1 MIKIKRIYE
10 DYSETD
16 GYRVLI
22 DRLWPRGISKD
33 RAKIDLWIKEIA
45 PSNDLRKWY
54 SHNSE
59 KAKQFQKKYTTEL
72 RGNSDSLNEVKK
84 IIKDQK
90 TITLLY
96 ASKDSKPIHAI
107 VLQQALKD

>member
-10 DYSETD
+10 DYSKND

-33 RAKIDLWIKEIA
+33 RAKVDLWIKDIA

-54 SHNSE
+54 HENSE
-59 KAKQFQKKYTTEL
+59 KSKEFQKRYLAEL
-72 RGNSDSLNEVKK
+72 KNNSDSLKE
-84 IIKDQK
+84 IK
-90 TITLLY
+90 TIINNQKRITLIS
-96 ASKDSKPIHAI
+96 ASKDPNPIHGI
-107 VLQQALKD
+107 VLMKSLQD